1 MMNAKSIYATPS
13 NLDRMTSALAQ
24 AMSEFSNGMWIP
36 FALVGAIGIV
46 FWCIGHALESQGW
59 AELYQIGG
67 QAALDGYF
75 ATVHAAKL
83 TTWERMAGA
92 LSGRSVSIGGV
103 WQGIGMFIL
112 FVIVPASTV
121 LCLMGAGIAA
131 FLKSGIQTRRR

>member
-13 NLDRMTSALAQ
+13 NLDRVTSAFAS

-36 FALVGAIGIV
+36 FALVCAIGIG
-46 FWCIGHALESQGW
+46 FWCVGHALESDGW
-59 AELYQIGG
+59 VELYQIGG

-83 TTWERMAGA
+83 SMWGRMAEA

-103 WQGIGMFIL
+103 WQGDRPFHPLRNRPGVFRSLPDGCCNRCI
-112 FVIVPASTV
+112 P
-121 LCLMGAGIAA
+121 
-131 FLKSGIQTRRR
+131 